1 MTAEVLHIKHIGIT
15 AFSFLHDLFFAIL
28 NSQRVTQS
36 LYFLFIPFL
45 RTWLTGGHV
54 YKEICQ

>member
-1 MTAEVLHIKHIGIT
+1 MTAQVLQIKHIGIT
-15 AFSFLHDLFFAIL
+15 AFCLTNSLQGKL

-36 LYFLFIPFL
+36 LYFLFILIL